1 MRLIDADYYLGEMP
15 VPNAVKGSVPVI
27 GVIFL
32 SLAAFKFF
40 KGDPWVVWAILGF
53 LFGGFGIFNLKRP

>member
-1 MRLIDADYYLGEMP
+1 MANP
-15 VPNAVKGSVPVI
+15 VKAGVPII

-40 KGDPWVVWAILGF
+40 TGGGWIVWLILGA
-53 LFGGFGIFNLKRP
+53 LFGGFGIFSANRSQGTK